1 MTPSSAQGAGA
12 APLMG
17 TAGVTDLFFPAIDEE
32 EEERAADAPAA
43 ADGRAP
49 EQRLCARPAAGGE
62 SKEEPHSE
70 DAAPAKEA
78 CASHPRPEGCGSRG
92 TACAMEAQTPPAAEV
107 TPTGDDDGS
116 AGAGVDSVMTGE
128 SEEVSTA
135 GNALAIVVSPEL
147 ATRHSLCTLTFLI
160 LCPVTVKSCCH
171 A

>member
-78 CASHPRPEGCGSRG
+78 CASHSEPEGCSSGG
-92 TACAMEAQTPPAAEV
+92 IPAAMEVHTPPAAKT
-107 TPTGDDDGS
+107 TPTGNGGDSAAADVESMVGGGS
-116 AGAGVDSVMTGE
+116 KEISPAGG
-128 SEEVSTA
+128 
-135 GNALAIVVSPEL
+135 ALAIVVSLGLPAL
-147 ATRHSLCTLTFLI
+147 
-160 LCPVTVKSCCH
+160 
-171 A
+171 